1 MLTKIKTLR
10 PTYAYIDLSNYK
22 HNIEIAKKLSNSK
35 IIAIVK
41 ADAYGHG
48 AIKIAEFAYKQCDIT
63 HFGVATI
70 EEGISLR
77 RKLKD
82 AHIIVLGYV
91 DEKYYDEILANNLIL
106 TIYDYNLASSFNRYL
121 ISKNCIHPAALKIDT
136 GMNRLGFDTSISY
149 FELSSTFSNIKF
161 VLCMT
166 HLSSSD
172 TDRKYTELQIKTFKN
187 FLRRENLN
195 IPSSVFN
202 SSAICFYK
210 NDFDYTRPGIMT
222 YGYVY
227 PENSFSLKPVMKIFS
242 KIVHVKELKKGDKVS
257 YNQMFIADKKMKIG
271 VVPIGYADGYFRSLS
286 NKGFMYVNG
295 KRCNVV
301 GRVCMDMT
309 MIDISHLSD
318 NEILEEV
325 EILGENVGANILA
338 ELCNTISYEILC
350 AISDRIPRVYS
361 DDY

>member
-10 PTYAYIDLSNYK
+10 PTYAYIDLENYK

-48 AIKIAEFAYKQCDIT
+48 AIKIAEFAYKQCGVT

-70 EEGISLR
+70 EEGINLR
-77 RKLKD
+77 KKLND
-82 AHIIVLGYV
+82 AHIIILGYV

-106 TIYDYNLASSFNRYL
+106 TIYDYNFASSFNNYL
-121 ISKNCIHPAALKIDT
+121 ISKNRVHPAALKIDT
-136 GMNRLGFDTSISY
+136 GMNRLGFNTDLNY

-172 TDRKYTELQIKTFKN
+172 TDREYTEFQINMFKD
-187 FLRRENLN
+187 FLKREKIN
-195 IPSSVFN
+195 IPTSVLN
-202 SSAICFYK
+202 SSAICLYK

-227 PENSFSLKPVMKIFS
+227 PENSFGLKPVMKIFS
-242 KIVHVKELKKGDKVS
+242 KIVHVKELKRGDKVS
-257 YNQMFIADKKMKIG
+257 YNQKFTADKKMKIG
-271 VVPIGYADGYFRSLS
+271 VVPIGYADGYFRNLS
-286 NKGFMYVNG
+286 NRGFMYING

-301 GRVCMDMT
+301 GSVCMDMT
-309 MIDISHLSD
+309 MIDISHLTE
-318 NEILEEV
+318 NEITEEV
-325 EILGENVGANILA
+325 EILGENVRADMLA
-338 ELCNTISYEILC
+338 ELCDTISYEILC

-361 DDY
+361 NDY